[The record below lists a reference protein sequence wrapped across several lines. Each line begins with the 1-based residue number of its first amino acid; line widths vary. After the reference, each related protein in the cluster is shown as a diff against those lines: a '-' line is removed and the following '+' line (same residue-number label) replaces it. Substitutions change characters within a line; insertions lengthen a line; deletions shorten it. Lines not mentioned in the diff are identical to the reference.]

1 MGKGFAKPEVGN
13 SLNAASINSGQQAG
27 SGAYCLF
34 IESLGEAEERRER
47 KECVSV
53 QACVCV
59 CVCVDRE
66 REGRDRKRREA
77 SGLSFDMCALPSLL
91 SPRRPFPPSCHSAIL
106 WPVLSGHPV

>member
-13 SLNAASINSGQQAG
+13 SLNTASINSGQQAG

-59 CVCVDRE
+59 CVCVCVCRQ
-66 REGRDRKRREA
+66 REGGERQKEERN
-77 SGLSFDMCALPSLL
+77 FWAL
-91 SPRRPFPPSCHSAIL
+91 I
-106 WPVLSGHPV
+106 